1 VKLLVTHPH
10 EERAL
15 VALSRFVTSLDW
27 SIELLKV
34 VLHHESADSFGS
46 AVPEAETKDFDTGV
60 FLLCAD
66 LVLARVAL
74 AR

>member
-1 VKLLVTHPH
+1 LQ
-10 EERAL
+10 EI
-15 VALSRFVTSLDW
+15 SCFVTSLDW

-46 AVPEAETKDFDTGV
+46 AVPGAETKDIDTGV

-74 AR
+74 AP